1 MSKIAIIGST
11 RYVGKINKT
20 AEVLREL
27 GLDVKVPKFDG
38 EMKTELEI
46 VLENREIIKWA
57 DIVVVFWDG
66 ASLGTVFDVGM
77 AFALD
82 KPIILAHLNKF
93 SFANLLRQFSNQS
106 LVEWQ
111 DILAK
116 ACSGLGV
123 LAGGD

>member
-11 RYVGKINKT
+11 RYVRQINKT

-27 GLDVKVPKFDG
+27 GLDVRVPKFDG
-38 EMKTELEI
+38 ELESELDI
-46 VLENREIIKWA
+46 VSENREIIRWA
-57 DIVVVFWDG
+57 DVVVVFWDG

-82 KPIILAHLNKF
+82 KPIVLAHLNKF

-106 LVEWQ
+106 LIEWQ

-116 ACSGLGV
+116 ACSGLEV